1 MPRLPR
7 SASRLGFAP
16 TRSEKPD
23 HGSDYE
29 DSGREKLLRSCLCL
43 NDLFEPPRCVSG
55 SILSLL
61 LATRLVGESIPP
73 QPILDLLE
81 AKHPVLGCF
90 PCSGRETLLQMG
102 TVRFEQQKLTQQGQ
116 RSEEKAVADL
126 APVPAADSADFV
138 LQESQRQRT
147 KAEKAVGAYSIDRSN
162 QMAATSTPRTVQLIV
177 FCALG
182 RR

>member
-1 MPRLPR
+1 M
-7 SASRLGFAP
+7 
-16 TRSEKPD
+16 E
-23 HGSDYE
+23 
-29 DSGREKLLRSCLCL
+29 
-43 NDLFEPPRCVSG
+43 
-55 SILSLL
+55 
-61 LATRLVGESIPP
+61 
-73 QPILDLLE
+73 
-81 AKHPVLGCF
+81 
-90 PCSGRETLLQMG
+90 

-147 KAEKAVGAYSIDRSN
+147 KAEKAVGTYSIDRSN